1 MKRSQN
7 LENNSMLK
15 PLNPLVMAAGMIL
28 TASSLLACGT
38 ESQQLNSAFQTV
50 AFSRWNHSNIRTCWE
65 FESAYSHRFRE
76 RIEQTT
82 SKAFANTTVSFVGW
96 KKCKHDGYEDVKL
109 FIYDDIGSFLVD
121 NFRSFLKTLMQE
133 NGDKRDG
140 AGHPRLR
147 DENKPARVVLNQT
160 FKDAEK
166 EFVSLYRSLT
176 SEGKSN
182 LALTASIH
190 ELGHALGLR
199 HEDAHPN
206 RTCDT
211 FSEDLS
217 GDRVITDYNPFS
229 FMSRCYYRTFNHNL
243 SLILPNQRD
252 AEGINKLYEGVLPLG
267 NSL

>member
-1 MKRSQN
+1 
-7 LENNSMLK
+7 MLK

-65 FESAYSHRFRE
+65 FESASSQRFRE
-76 RIEQTT
+76 LIEQTAQR
-82 SKAFANTTVSFVGW
+82 AFANTIVGFVGW
-96 KKCKHDGYEDVKL
+96 KKCKHDGNEDVKL
-109 FIYDDIGSFLVD
+109 FIYDDFGSFLVD
-121 NFRSFLKTLMQE
+121 DFRSFLKNLLKE
-133 NGDKRDG
+133 NDNKRDG

-160 FKDAEK
+160 FKHAEK

-176 SEGKSN
+176 QEGKSN
-182 LALTASIH
+182 LVLTASIH

-211 FSEDLS
+211 FSEDL
-217 GDRVITDYNPFS
+217 GEDRVITDYNPFS

-252 AEGINKLYEGVLPLG
+252 TEGINKLYEGVLPPG
-267 NSL
+267 SSR